1 MSDTDETAHSKEPD
15 KGTEGGTGW
24 ADMFRGIRG
33 VYTILLNVGIGVHAI
48 DIFVITTVMPTVVAE
63 IGGVEFYAWTT
74 MLYMVG
80 TIVGAAS
87 GRYARSVLGRRK
99 GYVAGGLIFLI
110 GAAGCAAAPN
120 MAVLLIFRIV
130 EGFGGGLLMSQS
142 MTLVNDLYTGRLRTR
157 VLATITTTWSIAAV
171 IGPLVGG
178 IWGSIGWWR
187 GAFLTTCVLT
197 ILFII
202 AAWRVIPDGDG
213 GPRHGLPRRRLAL
226 LGISVLLVGAS
237 GQFSDILTRVG
248 FIAGGIFCLWLT
260 LRLDVGESGIFPKRV
275 LSLFTPIG
283 TAYWVFLLLSASYTP
298 LTIFM
303 PLALKQLY
311 GLDPLWIGYVLTV
324 FSLAWSVGTIGTAGW
339 NEKWARISC
348 ASGLAITALSIVGI
362 AVTVGSASIWVLT
375 VFIVMAGTGVG
386 MTNAHSISWAL
397 AAADPDQAQITASAA
412 PAMRSIGIA
421 YGAAMAGLIAN
432 TTGLSEGTSPEIV
445 RTALPWVFGIGAIVP
460 LAGSLCV
467 IRMYALKPGVKV

>member
-1 MSDTDETAHSKEPD
+1 MDDMDETQPEIRVKDGPED
-15 KGTEGGTGW
+15 GTGW

-87 GRYARSVLGRRK
+87 GRYVRAVLGRRK
-99 GYVAGGLIFLI
+99 GYVAGGLIFLL

-187 GAFLTTCVLT
+187 GAFLTSCVLT

-237 GQFSDILTRVG
+237 GQFDGIATRVG
-248 FIAGGIFCLWLT
+248 FIAAGVFCLWLT
-260 LRLDVGESGIFPKRV
+260 LRLDVGETGIFPKRA
-275 LSLFTPIG
+275 LSLFAPIG

-311 GLDPLWIGYVLTV
+311 GLDPLWIGYMLTV
-324 FSLAWSVGTIGTAGW
+324 FSLAWSVGTLGTAGF
-339 NEKWARISC
+339 NEKWTRVVC
-348 ASGLAITALSIVGI
+348 ASGLAVTALSIAGI

-375 VFIVMAGTGVG
+375 GFMIAAGTGVG
-386 MTNAHSISWAL
+386 MTNAHSISWSL
-397 AAADPDQAQITASAA
+397 AAADPDQAQVTASAA
-412 PAMRSIGIA
+412 PAMRSIGMA

-432 TTGLSEGTSPEIV
+432 TAGLSEGTSPQIV
-445 RTALPWVFGIGAIVP
+445 RAALPWVFGIGALVP

-467 IRMYALKPGVKV
+467 MRMYALKPGVKI

>member
-1 MSDTDETAHSKEPD
+1 MNNAEETSPDE
-15 KGTEGGTGW
+15 GTGW
-24 ADMFRGIRG
+24 SDMFRGIRG
-33 VYTILLNVGIGVHAI
+33 VYTIVLNIGIGVHAI

-87 GRYARSVLGRRK
+87 GRYVRSVLGRRK
-99 GYVAGGLIFLI
+99 GYVAAGMIFLV

-120 MAVLLIFRIV
+120 MAVLLVFRVI

-142 MTLVNDLYTGRLRTR
+142 MTLVNDLYTGQLRTR
-157 VLATITTTWSIAAV
+157 VLATITTTWSIASV
-171 IGPLVGG
+171 VGPLIGG

-202 AAWRVIPDGDG
+202 AAWRVVPDGEG
-213 GPRHGLPRRRLAL
+213 GPRHKLPRRRLAL
-226 LGISVLLVGAS
+226 LGFSVILVGAS
-237 GQFSDILTRVG
+237 GQFEDLVSRIG
-248 FIAGGIFCLWLT
+248 FILAGVFCLWLT
-260 LRLDVGESGIFPKRV
+260 LRMDAGENGLFPQRV
-275 LSLFTPIG
+275 LSLFAPIG
-283 TAYWVFLLLSASYTP
+283 TVYWVFLLLSASYTP

-303 PLALKQLY
+303 PLALRRLY

-324 FSLAWSVGTIGTAGW
+324 FSLAWSIGSIGTAGW
-339 NEKWARISC
+339 GQKGIRFAC
-348 ASGLAITALSIVGI
+348 AGGLFITAASIVGI
-362 AVTVGSASIWVLT
+362 TLTIGTASIW
-375 VFIVMAGTGVG
+375 IVTLLMTTAGLGVG
-386 MTNAHSISWAL
+386 MTNVHSISWAL
-397 AAADPDQAQITASAA
+397 AAADRDESQITASAA

-432 TTGLSEGTSPEIV
+432 AAGLSQGTSPESV
-445 RTALPWVFGIGAIVP
+445 RDALPWVFGISALVP
-460 LAGSLCV
+460 LAGGLCV
-467 IRMYALKPGVKV
+467 IRMFALKPGVKI